1 MLKNSRTRIL
11 LSILLLLIISTWNYY
26 FQFGSLSGLLYLGV
40 IILFS
45 YQDDVSFS
53 SSIIF
58 CVTANFLWAYGDIE
72 NHKFPGDIPALI
84 SSSTR
89 IIISILTSIGTHTY
103 FLEKKH
109 KATILEQKLAL
120 EKSNYD
126 LNKFIAMAAHD
137 IRNPVAS
144 MKMISD
150 FLVEDESL
158 SDEAKEWVEII
169 QVSASNTLLILNNTL
184 NISQIRSGKVEMNFL
199 KEDYVKFIKDN
210 LLINNHLAT
219 TKKQTILFQS
229 SIDSIEIEFDKSRMV
244 QVMNNL
250 LNNAIKY
257 SPEDSHIVV
266 YVEAEE
272 KNGIK
277 YLTTLVK
284 DEGLGIDENFHH
296 TLYEAFST
304 TSNQP
309 TNNETKTGLGLAIV
323 KKIVELHNGILG
335 FTSKKGSGSEFYFSI
350 PFSQNSGT

>member
-1 MLKNSRTRIL
+1 MLKTSKIRIL
-11 LSILLLLIISTWNYY
+11 LSTLLLIIISIGNYY
-26 FQFGSLSGLLYLGV
+26 FQLGSLNGLLFLGV

-45 YQDDVSFS
+45 YQDEVSFS

-58 CVTANFLWAYGDIE
+58 CVVTNFLWAFGDIE
-72 NHKFPGDIPALI
+72 NHKFTSDLLALI
-84 SSSTR
+84 GSSSR

-103 FLEKKH
+103 YLEKKH
-109 KATILEQKLAL
+109 KAVILEQKLAL

-150 FLVEDESL
+150 FLVEDNSL
-158 SDEAKEWVEII
+158 SAEAKEWVEII

-229 SIDSIEIEFDKSRMV
+229 SLDSIEIEFDKSRMV

-257 SPEDSHIVV
+257 SPEESHIVV
-266 YVEAEE
+266 YVEPEE
-272 KNGIK
+272 KGGIK

-323 KKIVELHNGILG
+323 KKIVELHKGTLG
-335 FTSKKGSGSEFYFSI
+335 FSSKKGSGSEFYFSI
-350 PFSQNSGT
+350 PVSQNSGT